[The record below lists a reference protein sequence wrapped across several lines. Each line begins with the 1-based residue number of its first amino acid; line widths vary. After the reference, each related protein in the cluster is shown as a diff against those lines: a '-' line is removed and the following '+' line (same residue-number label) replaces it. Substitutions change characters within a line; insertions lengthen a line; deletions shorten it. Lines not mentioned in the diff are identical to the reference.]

1 MDKKD
6 ESKSGNMRDLV
17 KEISELRQQLNELNE
32 KKEDW
37 FKKKEGLKKYIGSLI
52 SHIKSVKSKGDEFS
66 GEYSGLKEQ
75 RDKYNQRVKELIIR
89 AKELNQQK
97 ADALKKYN
105 IKVDPL
111 RLKEKIKE
119 LEYSVETEAYTF
131 KKEKEVMEQIKKL
144 RKKYEESK
152 MINEIVEG
160 SDKISAEIDMARKI
174 ANEFHNRLREHSN
187 ISKNGY
193 NEFMDISRRINAMKK
208 QQEEAFSNFI
218 KFKVEFD
225 KTNNLLRNK
234 LEMINKAK
242 GELDKRHVKIS
253 LRRRDR
259 DMKLLKE
266 KEKAVEEKLRQ
277 KKKLTT
283 EDLLVFQGK
292 EDE

>member
-1 MDKKD
+1 
-6 ESKSGNMRDLV
+6 MRDLI

-52 SHIKSVKSKGDEFS
+52 SQIKSVKSKGDEFS
-66 GEYSGLKEQ
+66 EGHSGLKEQ
-75 RDKYNQRVKELIIR
+75 RDKYNQRVKELIKR

-105 IKVDPL
+105 IKIDPL
-111 RLKEKIKE
+111 RLKERIKE

-144 RKKYEESK
+144 RKRYEESK
-152 MINEIVEG
+152 MINDIIEG
-160 SDKISAEIDMARKI
+160 SDKISAEITMARKI
-174 ANEFHNRLREHSN
+174 ANEFHNRLKEHSN
-187 ISKNGY
+187 IRKNGY
-193 NEFMDISRRINAMKK
+193 NEFMDISKRINAMKK
-208 QQEEAFSNFI
+208 QQQEAFSNFI
-218 KFKVEFD
+218 KFKTEFD
-225 KTNNLLRNK
+225 KTNNLLRSK

-253 LRRRDR
+253 LKRRERDI
-259 DMKLLKE
+259 KLLKE
-266 KEKAVEEKLRQ
+266 KERAVEEKLRQ
-277 KKKLTT
+277 RKKLTT

-292 EDE
+292 ENE